1 MEKSIHGSIEP
12 SNLTEGAA
20 FTISIPKKMESDES
34 DTQKTNWTQYSLFF
48 QRNPLLLQI
57 LVS

>member
-1 MEKSIHGSIEP
+1 MSKMIMEKSIHGSIEP

-34 DTQKTNWTQYSLFF
+34 DTQKTN
-48 QRNPLLLQI
+48 
-57 LVS
+57 